1 MLFRTES
8 ALKQKGSSARQLA
21 VVQCTKEREQNL

>member
-1 MLFRTES
+1 MLFGTES
-8 ALKQKGSSARQLA
+8 ALKQKGGRAI